1 MTWRRLDTPH
11 VDEEMRAAFRMRTRI
26 LVDEA
31 LGKEVASWLRARRF
45 NTIFGPDVGLG
56 GKSDEDVFAYA
67 WREQRMLWTH
77 DRDFLDDRRFP
88 EHRNPGIVILPGA
101 DGDQT
106 AMGTGLAVAV
116 RVFGYGPKTW
126 TKTKT
131 VVSATGEV
139 SMRHRQSDAG
149 SLTTSRYRLIRGGGV
164 EVWED

>member
-1 MTWRRLDTPH
+1 
-11 VDEEMRAAFRMRTRI
+11 MRAAFRMRTRI

-31 LGKEVASWLRARRF
+31 LGKEVSNWLRSRRF

-56 GKSDEDVFAYA
+56 GKSDEDVFAFA

-77 DRDFLDDRRFP
+77 DRDFLDDRHFP

-101 DGDQT
+101 DDDQT
-106 AMGTGLAVAV
+106 AMGTGLAAAV
-116 RVFGYGPKTW
+116 RVFGYGPKIW

-139 SMRHRQSDAG
+139 SMRHRMPASG
-149 SLTTSRYRLIRGGGV
+149 SLMTSRYRLVRGGGV
-164 EVWED
+164 EMWQD